1 MRKSNG
7 FSEYKKLIIYK
18 MEEHTKAINELVK
31 SVKNL
36 ETEMAEFRGKSKVMS
51 IFAGLVGGG
60 VMSIF
65 VSLVITLI
73 K

>member
-31 SVKNL
+31 SVKCL
-36 ETEMAEFRGKSKVMS
+36 ETEMAEFRGRAKVMS
-51 IFAGLVGGG
+51 LFAGLLGGG
-60 VMSIF
+60 VMSVI
-65 VSLVITLI
+65 VSFVITALR
-73 K
+73 